1 MLPRG
6 LQCLQDLKG
15 MERYRLPDR
24 GLDLHALR
32 ERFDVLEKDD
42 WNARSGRLPL
52 HCYYANDEVDKVS
65 DEAHQRFSRANAL
78 APEAFPSCLQMETD
92 LVSMALE
99 LLNGAAS
106 AAGSVTSGG
115 TESILLALK
124 AARDAAAGATGASSR
139 ANIVI
144 PDSAHPA
151 FDKGA
156 HLLGLDVIRVPTRSD
171 LRCDVTAMEA
181 AMDANTIFIA
191 GSAPSLPF
199 GLIDPI
205 AELSDLAQRHAVW
218 LHVDGCIGGLL
229 APFVRALGHPL
240 PLFDFALPGVRSISA
255 DLHKFGYAAKGA
267 SLILYRSADDHQFQ
281 FSRFS
286 NWPKGDYFTPTLSGT
301 RSGGPIAAAWAV
313 MHYLGRNGYLEITR
327 SLMRL
332 RDRHLEGYHAQSGL
346 RVVGQPD
353 LTVISVESPDMDI
366 FSIADSMR
374 DRGWYMSLVARPAA
388 IQKTVNLVHEA
399 SVDAYFE
406 DLGQAVADARMPP
419 THARLGSKVRRV
431 VTY

>member
-1 MLPRG
+1 
-6 LQCLQDLKG
+6 
-15 MERYRLPDR
+15 MERYRLPDC

-42 WNARSGRLPL
+42 WSVRNGRLPL
-52 HCYYANDEVDKVS
+52 HCYYANDEVDRVS

-78 APEAFPSCLQMETD
+78 APEAFPSCLQMEAE

-99 LLNGAAS
+99 LLNGGTS

-115 TESILLALK
+115 TESIILALK
-124 AARDAAAGATGASSR
+124 AARDAAASTWGVSSR
-139 ANIVI
+139 QNIVI
-144 PDSAHPA
+144 PESAHPA

-156 HLLGLDVIRVPTRSD
+156 HLLGLDVIRVATRSD
-171 LRCDVTAMEA
+171 LRCDVDAMKA
-181 AMDANTIFIA
+181 AMDANTIFIV

-205 AELSDLAQRHAVW
+205 ADLGDLALRHGVW

-229 APFVRALGHPL
+229 APFVRALGYPI
-240 PLFDFALPGVRSISA
+240 PLFDFAVPGVRSISA

-267 SLILYRSADDHQFQ
+267 SLILYRSASDHQFQ

-313 MHYLGRNGYLEITR
+313 MHYLGRNGYLDVTR
-327 SLMRL
+327 ALMQL
-332 RDRHLEGYHAQSGL
+332 RDRHLEGYRAQCGL
-346 RVVGQPD
+346 SVVGQPD
-353 LTVISVESPDMDI
+353 LTVISVESSDLDI
-366 FSIADSMR
+366 FSIADCMR
-374 DRGWYMSLVARPAA
+374 HRGWYMSLVARPAA
-388 IQKTVNLVHEA
+388 IQRTVNLVHEA

-406 DLGQAVADARMPP
+406 DLGQAVADARMSSI
-419 THARLGSKVRRV
+419 HAPLGSKARRV